1 MGRGQNTIINRSL
14 EEVDSNPLIM
24 DDFEGF
30 ITSVDKVIMEVNVE
44 IAREREV
51 EPEDV
56 TELLQFYDQT

>member
-1 MGRGQNTIINRSL
+1 MGRDQNSNINRSL

-44 IAREREV
+44 IAREQEV